1 MDQDR
6 FSLFLPCHA
15 PGAFCTYSLFF
26 LLLNIGH
33 TYSGFPGG
41 SVGEES
47 ACNVKDLGLIPG
59 SGRSTREENGNPL

>member
-1 MDQDR
+1 MDQDS

-15 PGAFCTYSLFF
+15 PAAFCTFFF

-33 TYSGFPGG
+33 ACSGFPAG

-47 ACNVKDLGLIPG
+47 ARNVGDLSLIPALK
-59 SGRSTREENGNPL
+59 RSPREENGNPL